1 MNTRGHKR
9 TILVLDAPADGKH
22 AHQTFLRSVALNSF
36 NALNPAQS
44 KRGMAMKKI
53 LNSPADFVPEM
64 LDGLIKA
71 HPDQLAYEGELQ
83 CIVRADS
90 PVEGK
95 VALATG
101 GGSGHLPVFLG
112 YVGEGMLD
120 GCAVGDVF
128 ASPSADQMLAIT
140 QRIDSGKGVVYIY
153 GNYGGDVMNFD
164 MAGEMA
170 EMDDIEV
177 RTVLVKDDVAS
188 APPEEADRRRGVAGM
203 VFAFKAAGA
212 KAAMGGDIDEVV
224 AATEKMLANTR
235 TMGVALSPCTV
246 PLAGSPT
253 FTIGDDEMEIG
264 MGIHGEPGMKREN
277 LQSADEITERMMS
290 AILAD
295 LQPRAG
301 DRLAV
306 MVNGLGATPPE
317 ELYIIY
323 RKAHEMIEERGMS
336 VHRAYVGEYATSME
350 MAGASI
356 TLAKVDDELA
366 ELLDYPAHT
375 PFFVQV

>member
-1 MNTRGHKR
+1 
-9 TILVLDAPADGKH
+9 
-22 AHQTFLRSVALNSF
+22 
-36 NALNPAQS
+36 
-44 KRGMAMKKI
+44 MKKI
-53 LNSPADFVPEM
+53 LNQPADFVPEM
-64 LDGLIKA
+64 LEGLFLA
-71 HPDQLAYEGELQ
+71 HPDQLTHAGDDLH
-83 CIVRADS
+83 CVVRADS

-112 YVGEGMLD
+112 YVGKGMLD

-128 ASPSADQMLAIT
+128 ASPSADQMLEVT
-140 QRIDSGKGVVYIY
+140 RRIHGGKGVVYIY

-164 MAGEMA
+164 MAAEMA
-170 EMDDIEV
+170 SFEDIEV

-188 APPEEADRRRGVAGM
+188 APPEEAGRRRGVAGM
-203 VFAFKAAGA
+203 VFAFKCAGA
-212 KAAMGGDIDEVV
+212 KADMGGSLDDVV
-224 AATEKMLANTR
+224 AAAEKALANTR

-246 PLAGSPT
+246 PRAGKPT
-253 FTIGDDEMEIG
+253 FNIGDDEMEIG
-264 MGIHGEPGMKREN
+264 IGIHGEPGMKREK
-277 LQSADEITERMMS
+277 LQTADEITERMMT
-290 AILAD
+290 AILDD
-295 LQPRAG
+295 LQPAAG
-301 DRLAV
+301 DKLAV

-323 RKAHEMIEERGMS
+323 RKAHKMLAERGIG

-356 TLAKVDDELA
+356 TLMRVDDELA
-366 ELLDYPAHT
+366 ALLDHPAHT

>member
-1 MNTRGHKR
+1 
-9 TILVLDAPADGKH
+9 
-22 AHQTFLRSVALNSF
+22 
-36 NALNPAQS
+36 
-44 KRGMAMKKI
+44 MKKI
-53 LNSPADFVPEM
+53 INNPVDFVPEM

-71 HPDQLAYEGELQ
+71 HPDQLAYTEDIHA
-83 CIVRADS
+83 IVRADA

-112 YVGEGMLD
+112 YVGKGMLD

-128 ASPSADQMLAIT
+128 ASPSADQMLAVT
-140 QRIDSGKGVVYIY
+140 QKIHGGKGVVYIY

-164 MAGEMA
+164 MATEMA

-203 VFAFKAAGA
+203 VFAFKTAGA
-212 KAAMGGDIDEVV
+212 KADQGGSLDEVV
-224 AATEKMLANTR
+224 AIAEKTLANTR

-246 PLAGSPT
+246 PQAGKPT

-264 MGIHGEPGMKREN
+264 MGIHGEPGMKREK
-277 LQSADEITERMMS
+277 LQTADAISERMTE

-295 LQPRAG
+295 LQPSPG

-317 ELYIIY
+317 ELYVMF
-323 RKAHEMIEERGMS
+323 RKVHELFTQKELT
-336 VHRAYVGEYATSME
+336 VYRAYVGEYATSME
-350 MAGASI
+350 MAGASF
-356 TLAKVDDELA
+356 TFLRVDDELA
-366 ELLDYPAHT
+366 ALLDHPAHT
-375 PFFVQV
+375 PFFTQV

>member
-1 MNTRGHKR
+1 
-9 TILVLDAPADGKH
+9 
-22 AHQTFLRSVALNSF
+22 
-36 NALNPAQS
+36 
-44 KRGMAMKKI
+44 MKKI
-53 LNSPADFVPEM
+53 INNPADFVPEM
-64 LDGLIKA
+64 LDGLLKA
-71 HPDQLAYEGELQ
+71 HPDQLAYAEDIHS
-83 CIVRADS
+83 IVRADA

-112 YVGEGMLD
+112 YVGKGMLD

-128 ASPSADQMLAIT
+128 ASPSADQMLEVT
-140 QRIDSGKGVVYIY
+140 KRIHGGQGVVYIY

-170 EMDDIEV
+170 EMEDIEV

-188 APPEEADRRRGVAGM
+188 APPAEAGRRRGVAGM
-203 VFAFKAAGA
+203 VFAFKVAGA
-212 KAAMGGDIDEVV
+212 KADLGGSLDEVV
-224 AATEKMLANTR
+224 EVAERALANIR

-246 PLAGSPT
+246 PLAGKPT

-264 MGIHGEPGMKREN
+264 MGIHGEPGMKREK
-277 LQSADEITERMMS
+277 LQTADQISERMAT
-290 AILAD
+290 AILDD
-295 LQPRAG
+295 LQPSAG

-317 ELYIIY
+317 ELYVMY
-323 RKAHEMIEERGMS
+323 RK
-336 VHRAYVGEYATSME
+336 VHQLLTTRELQVYRAYVGEYATSME
-350 MAGASI
+350 MAGVSF
-356 TLAKVDDELA
+356 TFFRLDDELA
-366 ELLDYPAHT
+366 GLLDHPAQT